1 MWICSKLIIKTPERR
16 QTGITLY
23 SKTSYDIDV
32 HFEPMFVGFLHLGQ
46 KNITVQCSVQHEF
59 MFTFN
64 FYRVLVR
71 ITKK

>member
-1 MWICSKLIIKTPERR
+1 MWICSKLTIKTPERR

-32 HFEPMFVGFLHLGQ
+32 HFEPVFVGFLHLGQ
-46 KNITVQCSVQHEF
+46 KTITVQCSVQHEF